1 MWDGVCPTLSH
12 MRDIPLILLCGLSA
26 ACSGSIFGLAPTPTV
41 AGPAVSELAIESASA
56 AVGLATATGS
66 LNALAASSPARTIDR
81 GETEIVSLP
90 ERTVVREVAAP
101 RPSRTLV
108 AVNATAGPPD
118 EDREVVLAAAPAS
131 SSGERWAIPMEEPR
145 ITSQFGP
152 RIDPITGQRGRMHR
166 GTDFGAV
173 TGTPVYATASGEVVL
188 GGWCDGG
195 TGNCVVIDH
204 AAGWR
209 SQYFHLSD
217 VDVRSGERVE
227 QGQKIGE
234 VGSTGRSTGPHLHFQ
249 LGRGSEAVDAEGLFG
264 RRIE

>member
-1 MWDGVCPTLSH
+1 MRHLSSA
-12 MRDIPLILLCGLSA
+12 LLLGLTA
-26 ACSGSIFGLAPTPTV
+26 ACSGSLFGTGPASPV
-41 AGPAVSELAIESASA
+41 AGPDAPELAAESASA
-56 AVGLATATGS
+56 AVGLASATGY
-66 LNALAASSPARTIDR
+66 LNALAASSPARTIER
-81 GETEIVSLP
+81 GESESQAASLP

-118 EDREVVLAAAPAS
+118 EEREVVLAAAPSA
-131 SSGERWAIPMEEPR
+131 SSGERWAIPMENPR
-145 ITSQFGP
+145 ITSRFGP
-152 RIDPITGQRGRMHR
+152 RIDPITGRRGRMHR
-166 GTDFGAV
+166 GTDFGAP

-217 VDVRSGERVE
+217 VDVRPGDTVE
-227 QGQKIGE
+227 QGQQIGE

-249 LGRGSEAVDAEGLFG
+249 LGQGSEAVDAEGLFG
-264 RRIE
+264 QRIE